1 MTKSKTPED
10 SLQPD
15 LKDLL
20 RASRKIDDNM
30 NGFDREAA
38 AQETEEEEE
47 EEASTEDLTVAQ
59 LKEALDAAKV
69 EYAKDARKADLVAL
83 YDEHKLGDAKQ

>member
-20 RASRKIDDNM
+20 KSSRKINDNL
-30 NGFDREAA
+30 NGYDRAA
-38 AQETEEEEE
+38 ATQETEEEEEE

-59 LKEALDAAKV
+59 LKEALDAANV
-69 EYAKDARKADLVAL
+69 TYAKDARKADLVAL
-83 YDEHKLGDAKQ
+83 YDEHELGVEK